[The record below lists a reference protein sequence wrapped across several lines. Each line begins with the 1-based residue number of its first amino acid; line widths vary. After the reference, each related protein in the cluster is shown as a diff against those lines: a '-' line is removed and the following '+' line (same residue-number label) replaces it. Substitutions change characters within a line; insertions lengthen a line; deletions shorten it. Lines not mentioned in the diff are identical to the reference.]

1 MITDVEVPR
10 ALWVLVLIILIAMQI
25 CGVARWPSGK
35 ASVSYSGGF
44 ELSPIEP
51 KIAGSNPVR
60 AFFSFPIFSFFH
72 KNCVLSSFFPS
83 SFQKTPHN
91 F

>member
-10 ALWVLVLIILIAMQI
+10 ALWVLVLIILIAMHI

-44 ELSPIEP
+44 EFSPIEP

-60 AFFSFPIFSFFH
+60 AFFFFQIFFLPYELCFFFFFSLLFP
-72 KNCVLSSFFPS
+72 K
-83 SFQKTPHN
+83 KTP
-91 F
+91 

>member
-60 AFFSFPIFSFFH
+60 AFFFPIFFFF
-72 KNCVLSSFFPS
+72 S
-83 SFQKTPHN
+83 
-91 F
+91 

>member
-10 ALWVLVLIILIAMQI
+10 ALWVLVLSILIAMQI

-35 ASVSYSGGF
+35 ASVSYSEGF
-44 ELSPIEP
+44 EPSAIEP

-60 AFFSFPIFSFFH
+60 AFFFF
-72 KNCVLSSFFPS
+72 F
-83 SFQKTPHN
+83 
-91 F
+91 

>member
-10 ALWVLVLIILIAMQI
+10 ALWVLVLSILIVMNF

-35 ASVSYSGGF
+35 ASVSYSEGF

-60 AFFSFPIFSFFH
+60 AFFFFSIFF
-72 KNCVLSSFFPS
+72 FFP
-83 SFQKTPHN
+83 
-91 F
+91 

>member
-10 ALWVLVLIILIAMQI
+10 ALWVLVLIILIAMQLR
-25 CGVARWPSGK
+25 GVARWPSGK
-35 ASVSYSGGF
+35 ASVSYNGGF
-44 ELSPIEP
+44 ELSTIEP

-60 AFFSFPIFSFFH
+60 AFFFSFH
-72 KNCVLSSFFPS
+72 NNCAFSSFFLLLS
-83 SFQKTPHN
+83 RKKTHN

>member
-60 AFFSFPIFSFFH
+60 AFFFFLIFFLPYELCFFF
-72 KNCVLSSFFPS
+72 FFPS
-83 SFQKTPHN
+83 CFQKNPHN

>member
-60 AFFSFPIFSFFH
+60 AFFFFQFFFFH
-72 KNCVLSSFFPS
+72 MNCVFSSFFPS
-83 SFQKTPHN
+83 CFQKKPHN

>member
-60 AFFSFPIFSFFH
+60 AFFFFLIFFLPYELCFFFFFS
-72 KNCVLSSFFPS
+72 LFFP
-83 SFQKTPHN
+83 KKNP
-91 F
+91 

>member
-10 ALWVLVLIILIAMQI
+10 ALWVLVLIILIAKLL

-44 ELSPIEP
+44 ELSSIEP

-60 AFFSFPIFSFFH
+60 AFFFLIFFLPYELCFFFFFSLSFP
-72 KNCVLSSFFPS
+72 K
-83 SFQKTPHN
+83 KTP
-91 F
+91 

>member
-60 AFFSFPIFSFFH
+60 AFFFKFFLFSIRTVFF
-72 KNCVLSSFFPS
+72 SSFFPLL
-83 SFQKTPHN
+83 FNPPP
-91 F
+91 